1 MVVDEYGLP
10 IYKDLFNLEE
20 EEEEDDEYGLPIQ
33 KNLLKQETKPPPS
46 RKSYAELMPGN
57 DSAISQLTDFNKKV
71 LGITENIFNTVAGS
85 GAGFGASI
93 ADFADMAV
101 DFVVREDKQ
110 TWFEDYAENSKAF
123 ADKKTKEGA
132 WEDNLDI
139 VGSIKK
145 GNYGEA
151 VSKGVQGVLQNSAQL
166 ITIAGAGIMSAGTV
180 NPASVGLLN
189 SAGAITSG
197 AVGTNA
203 PLTLIMASA
212 GGSQYA
218 SLDDRTDLSL
228 NQKITS
234 GLFSSAIEGA
244 TETLGTLRYLD
255 DIARSVPGADKMVRS
270 TLSRVVKGLI
280 DPKKIAANAG
290 SEFIEEYSAGFLNDL
305 TNSLLGVND
314 MSIVE
319 VLLNYEQY
327 LNEGAIGALSG
338 TAMSGG
344 AQMAQYNEV
353 VDYNKNL
360 TTRQEKAD
368 HLINWLDEGSNFN
381 VNDTAKKA
389 IWKDAVDYSDPSK
402 LLSQFQRTQDIIDQS
417 DLTYDEASEIIN
429 KNMEAQIIETSL
441 SDIEN
446 QTVEPK
452 NIEETEEESTAV
464 ETDTSKINLNTA
476 SKSDL
481 LKIEGIGS
489 ATADNIITSRT
500 DNPLASEED
509 LLKIKGIGQS
519 TLGKMDTSQFIF
531 EVEEVE
537 DTTEDITEPDDE
549 DIITTE
555 DEIDVEDMDPGKL
568 AGEVEREKGTGQTR
582 VFESGEAENLLE
594 YYGTDIRDV
603 VDETYDMELEDITEN
618 DAEMIA
624 EDINLEEKVR
634 EAILIETGFYYSKSD
649 DAIKKTLYKKMK
661 DTGSSE
667 ETHGTDQG
675 IEVST
680 RTEIENIIRNDL
692 SLPLRYGRL
701 KLRNTDAQFDRVFE
715 VVRTRDYSNMEVTSH
730 EVGHF
735 LSKKL
740 DFSTK
745 KFPELIEILKGEGMD
760 TLYPRISWSEE
771 GNSEFFKYYFNY
783 PSVAQ
788 MKAPEYYDYVEQVIA
803 QSDIYDAVKNLQGK
817 MSQWNKQDSKARVS
831 GAMSR
836 EKLKI
841 PEILS
846 FKDKAVKILIDE
858 DITFKA
864 ALKKAGYNLEDIPA
878 YKNPWI
884 LKRLYASVNDNVNTM
899 IKEYATSPLGE
910 NNGESLVEILNP
922 VFDYIGETNSREFG
936 DFEIYSLA
944 KHAVEREATFL
955 MNDLNEAG
963 TKRAKQIADSLKIVI
978 EDGDTEAMIKALKTA
993 QAHPE
998 QLIEAGME
1006 LEDGEY
1012 SFRAVGIKLNDLS
1025 NTIDELD
1032 SDLFNNTLEKLNDYQ
1047 DNLIDY
1053 SVYYDMLS
1061 EDAADDIKNAYNF
1074 HMPLHRYFGEELVN
1088 EGTGMNKRYADLP
1101 EVIKA
1106 AYGSTRI
1113 IQDPVRGLIKDTA
1126 YIIRQSKKN
1135 NVTVKFM
1142 DLLDSKP
1149 GYGELAGRIMR
1160 VDQKS
1165 GNENTINY
1173 RVDGELLERTV
1184 HPEIYKV
1191 LQGLEE
1197 ETATQLKKMLKFLE
1211 VPNRVFK
1218 RFAVISPRF
1227 WVNNLFRD
1235 EGREIVYADNGLQKL
1250 KLFSSVVDG
1259 VMPAFGLDSNDVDGV
1274 FKSMGGAR
1282 GGWASYLKNMDSP
1295 ETIAQLKKTQ
1305 TISYNPLEMMGTAA
1319 QATEDTR
1326 RKGIFVNKVEEL
1338 LEGRSLEELSM
1349 EQKESILTEA
1359 AYHAKGGV
1367 LEDYSI
1373 KGKWTKEVDRYA
1385 IPFAAAGVTGARH
1398 LYKKL
1403 QKPSTWIAGFA
1414 FITLANLA
1422 LWSINKDKPEYQELP
1437 AWKKMLYYNYVRKD
1451 GTIVSSPKP
1460 FITGYFFGSIPEM
1473 IANYAYN
1480 KDGEEALK
1488 NFSTIFKAGLPNHE
1502 MSGILPYLQMS
1513 ANRTELLGDRKI
1525 VPEDEKFLDKQ
1536 DQYGDYTN
1544 ESAKLA
1550 SEILG
1555 LGSFGL
1561 VNVSPRMIDHFVRGQ
1576 FTSTGAMIN
1585 DVINYGAGSQEFMET
1600 TMSMIGVYSDP
1611 FISSPSMDNL
1621 YKEREKY
1628 NAIKQNA
1635 REQAQLKKPLD
1646 KPMVEILEAQRKSYK
1661 LNAITSQMS
1670 TRRKISKVIDTLDIN
1685 DNLKEQAKL
1694 YLNIE
1699 NINAARLYYDK
1710 SEIQIEKYMSREE
1723 WDAIQDLISW
1733 VNANY

>member
-1 MVVDEYGLP
+1 
-10 IYKDLFNLEE
+10 
-20 EEEEDDEYGLPIQ
+20 
-33 KNLLKQETKPPPS
+33 
-46 RKSYAELMPGN
+46 
-57 DSAISQLTDFNKKV
+57 
-71 LGITENIFNTVAGS
+71 
-85 GAGFGASI
+85 
-93 ADFADMAV
+93 
-101 DFVVREDKQ
+101 
-110 TWFEDYAENSKAF
+110 
-123 ADKKTKEGA
+123 
-132 WEDNLDI
+132 
-139 VGSIKK
+139 
-145 GNYGEA
+145 
-151 VSKGVQGVLQNSAQL
+151 
-166 ITIAGAGIMSAGTV
+166 
-180 NPASVGLLN
+180 
-189 SAGAITSG
+189 
-197 AVGTNA
+197 
-203 PLTLIMASA
+203 
-212 GGSQYA
+212 
-218 SLDDRTDLSL
+218 
-228 NQKITS
+228 
-234 GLFSSAIEGA
+234 
-244 TETLGTLRYLD
+244 
-255 DIARSVPGADKMVRS
+255 
-270 TLSRVVKGLI
+270 
-280 DPKKIAANAG
+280 
-290 SEFIEEYSAGFLNDL
+290 
-305 TNSLLGVND
+305 

-344 AQMAQYNEV
+344 TQMAQYSEV

-368 HLINWLDEGSNFN
+368 HLINWLEEDSDFN

-402 LLSQFQRTQDIIDQS
+402 LVSQFQRAQYIIDTS

-429 KNMEAQIIETSL
+429 KSMGAQIIETSL

-452 NIEETEEESTAV
+452 TTE
-464 ETDTSKINLNTA
+464 D
-476 SKSDL
+476 
-481 LKIEGIGS
+481 
-489 ATADNIITSRT
+489 T
-500 DNPLASEED
+500 DNPFDKPTPED
-509 LLKIKGIGQS
+509 IE
-519 TLGKMDTSQFIF
+519 DT
-531 EVEEVE
+531 EEV
-537 DTTEDITEPDDE
+537 
-549 DIITTE
+549 TE
-555 DEIDVEDMDPGKL
+555 DEIDVEDIDPDKL
-568 AGEVEREKGTGQTR
+568 AGEIDREEGTGQTR
-582 VFESGEAENLLE
+582 VFKSTEAQNLLE
-594 YYGTDIRDV
+594 YYDTDIRDV
-603 VDETYDMELEDITEN
+603 VDETYDMELENITKN

-624 EDINLEEKVR
+624 EDINLEERVR
-634 EAILIETGFYYSKSD
+634 EAILMETGFYYSKSD
-649 DAIKKTLYKKMK
+649 DAVKKILNTKMT

-675 IEVST
+675 AEVST
-680 RTEIENIIRNDL
+680 RAEIENIIRNDL

-701 KLRNTDAQFDRVFE
+701 ESRDAGAQFDRIFE
-715 VVRTRDYSNMEVTSH
+715 VVRTKDYSNMEVTAH
-730 EVGHF
+730 EVGHA

-745 KFPELIEILKGEGMD
+745 NFPELIEMLKEEGMD
-760 TLYPRISWSEE
+760 TLYPKILWSKE

-783 PSVAQ
+783 PAVAQ

-803 QSDIYDAVKNLQGK
+803 QSDIYDAVKSLQGK
-817 MSQWNKQDSKARVS
+817 MSQWQKQDSKSRVS

-836 EKLKI
+836 EELKI

-846 FKDKAVKILIDE
+846 LKDKAVKILVDE

-878 YKNPWI
+878 HKNPWI

-899 IKEYATSPLGE
+899 VKEYATNPLGE
-910 NNGESLVEILNP
+910 NNGESLVKILNP
-922 VFDYIGETNSREFG
+922 VFDYIGETGGREFG

-955 MNDLNEAG
+955 MNDLNQVG
-963 TKRAKQIADSLKIVI
+963 TKSAKQIADSLKIVI
-978 EDGDTEAMIKALKTA
+978 EDGNTEAMIKALKTA
-993 QAHPE
+993 QTSPE
-998 QLIEAGME
+998 QLMEAGLK
-1006 LEDGEY
+1006 LENGEY
-1012 SFRAVGIKLNDLS
+1012 SFRAVGIKINDLS

-1032 SDLFNNTLEKLNDYQ
+1032 SELFNNTLEKLNDYQ

-1061 EDAADDIKNAYNF
+1061 EEAADDIKKAYNF

-1101 EVIKA
+1101 EVIKS

-1113 IQDPVRGLIKDTA
+1113 IQDPIRGLIKDTA
-1126 YIIRQSKKN
+1126 FIIRQSKKN

-1149 GYGELAGRIMR
+1149 GHGDLAGRIKK

-1173 RVDGELLERTV
+1173 RVNGEMLERTV

-1197 ETATQLKKMLKFLE
+1197 ERATDLRKMLKFLE
-1211 VPNRVFK
+1211 VPNKIFK

-1227 WVNNLFRD
+1227 WINNLFRD
-1235 EGREIVYADNGLQKL
+1235 EGRKIVYGDNGLQKL

-1295 ETIAQLKKTQ
+1295 ETIAQLKNTQ
-1305 TISYNPLEMMGTAA
+1305 KPTKNPLDMMGAAA
-1319 QATEDTR
+1319 QASEDTR
-1326 RKGIFVNKVEEL
+1326 RKGFFVDKVEEL

-1349 EQKESILTEA
+1349 EQKESLLTEA

-1373 KGKWTKEVDRYA
+1373 KGKWVKELDRYVL
-1385 IPFAAAGVTGARH
+1385 PFSAAGVTGARH

-1403 QKPSTWIAGFA
+1403 QKPSTWIAGFS

-1422 LWSINKDKPEYQELP
+1422 LWNHNKDKPEYQELP
-1437 AWKKMLYYNYVRKD
+1437 AWKKMMYYNYVQKD
-1451 GTIVSSPKP
+1451 GTIFSKPKP
-1460 FITGYFFGSIPEM
+1460 FITGYFFGAIPEM

-1488 NFSTIFKAGLPNHE
+1488 NFSTIFKSGLPNYQ
-1502 MSGILPYLQMS
+1502 MSGILPYLEMA
-1513 ANRTELLGDRKI
+1513 ANRTELFGDRKI
-1525 VPEDEKFLDKQ
+1525 VPDDEKFLDKQ

-1550 SEILG
+1550 SQMLG

-1561 VNVSPRMIDHFVRGQ
+1561 VNVSPRMIDHFVKGQ

-1585 DVINYGAGSQEFMET
+1585 DVINYGAGSQDFMET
-1600 TMSMIGVYSDP
+1600 TMSIIGVYSDP
-1611 FISSPSMDNL
+1611 FISSPSVDNL

-1628 NAIKQNA
+1628 NATKQKA
-1635 REQAQLKKPLD
+1635 REQARLKIPFD
-1646 KPMVEILEAQRKSYK
+1646 KPMVEILEAQRKSYE

-1670 TRRKISKVIDTLDIN
+1670 MRRKFSEVIDTLDIS
-1685 DNLKEQAKL
+1685 DNFKEQAKL

-1710 SEIQIEKYMSREE
+1710 SEIQIEKYMSKEE
-1723 WDAIQDLISW
+1723 WGAIQDLISW
-1733 VNANY
+1733 INANY